1 MEKKRKTRNLILTI
15 LLLAIAAGMAA
26 LPAILR
32 SRKKEPDDKASYLNA
47 RVERKT
53 ILSTI
58 SGGGTLEQEKGVA
71 VKVHKGVEIS
81 EYLVSNGD
89 WVEKGQPLALVDP
102 ISVRKTIAT
111 VQDNLDYIAQQ
122 IQKNPEKIAN
132 DSIFTPA
139 ACRVKEIYA
148 AVGDKVT
155 DVMAAHGCLAVVS
168 LDGLMAVEI
177 DAVHSVEQ
185 GRDVTVVLSGGKKL
199 TGRVEVSQ
207 GNRLTVTLTDE
218 GTLIGD
224 TAEVLDEDGA
234 SLGKGTL
241 YVHSAWNVTAI
252 SGEITSVNAKTEK
265 TLGVG
270 ALLFNLKN
278 VDFSQENR
286 RLSEQRREYEEAMS
300 SLFALAETGALTAPA
315 AGRVSGIDTN
325 KLGAVRAQEEEYRI
339 VLLAGKNEDDTP
351 PSPERDKPSK
361 YQNYVATVTGITF
374 SRITFLVEK
383 DPQKVKDYAETPAFK
398 AKKAVPL
405 ALRSFKNV
413 PIYSLKGKK
422 WKEIR
427 PDDLSPGDLL
437 YFVRNKA
444 GDLLMIVRPKQPKP
458 DYGGGGGGGGGEPAN
473 FEMYDLTETE
483 LMKVIPQ
490 DRMTVEVSID
500 ELDILSVSQGQQAE
514 ITVDALP
521 GRAFYGTVTQIDP
534 IGKNSGGNTR
544 YTVTITVDRDANML
558 QGMNATAILTTGST
572 ENVLT
577 VPVAALDQRGGRSYV
592 YTGFDSEK
600 RTLLDPVEV
609 ELGVSD
615 GQTVEI
621 LSGLSE
627 GEQVWYSYY
636 ESEALPILF
645 DGADVDEA

>member
-1 MEKKRKTRNLILTI
+1 M
-15 LLLAIAAGMAA
+15 
-26 LPAILR
+26 
-32 SRKKEPDDKASYLNA
+32 
-47 RVERKT
+47 
-53 ILSTI
+53 
-58 SGGGTLEQEKGVA
+58 
-71 VKVHKGVEIS
+71 
-81 EYLVSNGD
+81 
-89 WVEKGQPLALVDP
+89 
-102 ISVRKTIAT
+102 
-111 VQDNLDYIAQQ
+111 
-122 IQKNPEKIAN
+122 
-132 DSIFTPA
+132 
-139 ACRVKEIYA
+139 
-148 AVGDKVT
+148 
-155 DVMAAHGCLAVVS
+155 
-168 LDGLMAVEI
+168 
-177 DAVHSVEQ
+177 
-185 GRDVTVVLSGGKKL
+185 
-199 TGRVEVSQ
+199 
-207 GNRLTVTLTDE
+207 
-218 GTLIGD
+218 
-224 TAEVLDEDGA
+224 
-234 SLGKGTL
+234 
-241 YVHSAWNVTAI
+241 
-252 SGEITSVNAKTEK
+252 
-265 TLGVG
+265 
-270 ALLFNLKN
+270 
-278 VDFSQENR
+278 
-286 RLSEQRREYEEAMS
+286 
-300 SLFALAETGALTAPA
+300 
-315 AGRVSGIDTN
+315 
-325 KLGAVRAQEEEYRI
+325 
-339 VLLAGKNEDDTP
+339 
-351 PSPERDKPSK
+351 
-361 YQNYVATVTGITF
+361 TGITF

-383 DPQKVKDYAETPAFK
+383 DPQKVKDYKETPAFK

-413 PIYSLKGKK
+413 PIYSLSGKK

-627 GEQVWYSYY
+627 GDQVWYSYY

-645 DGADVDEA
+645 DGANVDET